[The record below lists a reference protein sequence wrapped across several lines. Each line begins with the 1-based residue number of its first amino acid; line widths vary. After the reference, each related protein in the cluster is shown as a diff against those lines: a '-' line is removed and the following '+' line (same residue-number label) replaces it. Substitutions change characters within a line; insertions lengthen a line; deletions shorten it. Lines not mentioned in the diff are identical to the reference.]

1 MKVGAE
7 RQSYSL
13 LLESSFYSYAALVH
27 LRKNREVLLSHD
39 VTIDLIPVFL
49 GGINHGSGNKP
60 PWTLPAKAK
69 YSKFDSA
76 RTVAYH
82 GLPNLQPSEFFPP
95 VTLLPQRALCFIKS
109 RYSVEVFEKTW
120 LEIFNALW
128 VPPQKNITIPEVFK
142 EFLNGLGAFDEKEVQ
157 EIMQKATEKEWKD
170 KLLENTK
177 DALEK
182 GAFGAPWMWV
192 RNAEGKE
199 ESFFGSDRFHFM
211 WRFLGLGF
219 RDLEIVRGEK
229 VVGEGK
235 AKL

>member
-1 MKVGAE
+1 MPGHIDC
-7 RQSYSL
+7 YL
-13 LLESSFYSYAALVH
+13 DCSSFYSYPALVH
-27 LRKNREVLLSHD
+27 LRKNREILLSHD
-39 VTIDLIPVFL
+39 VTVDLIPVFL

-76 RTVAYH
+76 RTIEYH

-95 VTLLPQRALCFIKS
+95 VTLLTQRALCFIKS

-128 VPPQKNITIPEVFK
+128 VPPQKNITIPEILK
-142 EFLNGLGAFDEKEVQ
+142 EFLNGLGTFDEKEVE

-199 ESFFGSDRFHFM
+199 EPFFGSDRFHFM
-211 WRFLGLGF
+211 WRFLGVGF

>member
-1 MKVGAE
+1 MPGHIDC
-7 RQSYSL
+7 YL
-13 LLESSFYSYAALVH
+13 DCFH
-27 LRKNREVLLSHD
+27 LRKNREILLSHD

-60 PWTLPAKAK
+60 PWTLPAKAN
-69 YSKFDSA
+69 YNKFDSA
-76 RTVAYH
+76 RTIEYH

-95 VTLLPQRALCFIKS
+95 VTLLNQRALCFIKS
-109 RYSVEVFEKTW
+109 RYSVEVFEKSW

-128 VPPQKNITIPEVFK
+128 VPPQKNITIPEIFK
-142 EFLNGLGAFDEKEVQ
+142 EFLNGLGAFDEKEVE
-157 EIMQKATEKEWKD
+157 EIMQKATEKEWKN
-170 KLLENTK
+170 KLLGNTK

-199 ESFFGSDRFHFM
+199 EPFFGSDRFHFM
-211 WRFLGLGF
+211 WRFLGVEF

>member
-1 MKVGAE
+1 MPGHID
-7 RQSYSL
+7 
-13 LLESSFYSYAALVH
+13 SSFYSYAALVH
-27 LRKNREVLLSHD
+27 LRKNREILLSHD

-76 RTVAYH
+76 RTIEYH

-128 VPPQKNITIPEVFK
+128 VPPQKNITIPEIFK
-142 EFLNGLGAFDEKEVQ
+142 ECLKGLGTFDEKEVE
-157 EIMQKATEKEWKD
+157 EILQKATEKEWKD
-170 KLLENTK
+170 KLLANTK

-199 ESFFGSDRFHFM
+199 EPFFGSDRFHFM
-211 WRFLGLGF
+211 WRFLGVEF
-219 RDLEIVRGEK
+219 RNLEIVRGKK

>member
-1 MKVGAE
+1 MPGHIDC
-7 RQSYSL
+7 YL
-13 LLESSFYSYAALVH
+13 DCSSFYSYAALVH
-27 LRKNREVLLSHD
+27 LRKNREILLSHD

-60 PWTLPAKAK
+60 PWTLPAKAN
-69 YSKFDSA
+69 YNKFDSA
-76 RTVAYH
+76 RTIEYH

-95 VTLLPQRALCFIKS
+95 VTLLNQRALCFIKS
-109 RYSVEVFEKTW
+109 RYSVEVFEKSW

-128 VPPQKNITIPEVFK
+128 VPPQKNITIPEIFK
-142 EFLNGLGAFDEKEVQ
+142 EFLNGLGAFDEKEVE
-157 EIMQKATEKEWKD
+157 EIMQKATEKEWKN
-170 KLLENTK
+170 KLLGNTK

-199 ESFFGSDRFHFM
+199 EPFFGSDRFHFM
-211 WRFLGLGF
+211 WRFLGVEF

>member
-1 MKVGAE
+1 MPGHIDC
-7 RQSYSL
+7 YL
-13 LLESSFYSYAALVH
+13 DCSSFYSYAALVH
-27 LRKNREVLLSHD
+27 LCKNREILLSHD

-76 RTVAYH
+76 RTVEYH

-128 VPPQKNITIPEVFK
+128 VPPQKNITIPEIFK
-142 EFLNGLGAFDEKEVQ
+142 EFLNGLGMFDEKGVED
-157 EIMQKATEKEWKD
+157 IMQKATEKEWKD

-199 ESFFGSDRFHFM
+199 EPFFGSDRFHFM
-211 WRFLGLGF
+211 WRFLGVKF
-219 RDLEIVRGEK
+219 KDIEIVRGEK
-229 VVGEGK
+229 MVGEGK